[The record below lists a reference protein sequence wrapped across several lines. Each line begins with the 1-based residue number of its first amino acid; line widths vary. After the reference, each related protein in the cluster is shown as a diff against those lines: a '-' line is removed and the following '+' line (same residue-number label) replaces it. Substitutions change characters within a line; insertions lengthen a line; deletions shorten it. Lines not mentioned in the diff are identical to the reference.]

1 MNLSTSVL
9 RIIHLGIMIR
19 FFSKISVSYC
29 QKKFKK
35 TDLKPR
41 EELEL
46 QRSNKELVRSNK
58 PFKNSWKHMEQVVD
72 LQMEQVV
79 DLQRKAGKEQGII
92 RLLHQQDLIISQMR
106 KWNLKK

>member
-72 LQMEQVV
+72 LQ
-79 DLQRKAGKEQGII
+79 RKAGKEQGII

>member
-1 MNLSTSVL
+1 MILSTSVL
-9 RIIHLGIMIR
+9 LIAHLEIMIR
-19 FFSKISVSYC
+19 SFSKISVLLY
-29 QKKFKK
+29 QRKFKK

-41 EELEL
+41 DELEL

-58 PFKNSWKHMEQVVD
+58 PFKNSWKH
-72 LQMEQVV
+72 MEQVV